1 MKKWI
6 TVAVLVVSIVCFT
19 GIAFAGVT
27 QISGVGPFNIT
38 KSGSYQLQGNFVTTN
53 ANRTAILVTADNV
66 TIDLNGFAIIGPNV
80 CTGVPLV
87 CNNSGTGIG
96 IDANDRQNI
105 KVYNGTVRGMG
116 DIGIRTGYGAIIES
130 VRVVSNG
137 GNGIS
142 ISGSGTVSGN
152 TATFNG
158 SHGIAVGNNGT
169 GTVSGNT
176 VTFNGGNGITVF
188 VGTVSGNSVTF
199 NGGNGIAVIGGTV
212 SGNTVTGNGD
222 NGIAV
227 GNNGTVSGNTVSG
240 NVGNGL
246 SLGTSTGYVNNVL
259 SNNTGG
265 DVTGGVNLKP
275 NLCSGVLCL

>member
-152 TATFNG
+152 T
-158 SHGIAVGNNGT
+158 
-169 GTVSGNT
+169 
-176 VTFNGGNGITVF
+176 
-188 VGTVSGNSVTF
+188 
-199 NGGNGIAVIGGTV
+199 
-212 SGNTVTGNGD
+212 VTGNGD

>member
-176 VTFNGGNGITVF
+176 VTFNGGNGI
-188 VGTVSGNSVTF
+188 
-199 NGGNGIAVIGGTV
+199 AVIGGTV